1 MIAPSSSLHFLGE
14 RKVVI
19 VVPPLLCVVS
29 LPSQKLQRRADPM
42 YGVLLRRVSGSPMR
56 LKAFGKVCGY
66 IIAK

>member
-29 LPSQKLQRRADPM
+29 LPSQKLQRCAAPM
-42 YGVLLRRVSGSPMR
+42 YWHFSGESTVSPCASELLGRFAVTS
-56 LKAFGKVCGY
+56 
-66 IIAK
+66 